1 MIDPGLIDS
10 IVVADYKMDPEVQ
23 EGDYDDIALQVDFV
37 GLDIEYDYLDVDDD
51 ADTRLFQL

>member
-1 MIDPGLIDS
+1 MDS
-10 IVVADYKMDPEVQ
+10 IVVADYKIDPEVQ

-37 GLDIEYDYLDVDDD
+37 GLNTKCDYLDADDD